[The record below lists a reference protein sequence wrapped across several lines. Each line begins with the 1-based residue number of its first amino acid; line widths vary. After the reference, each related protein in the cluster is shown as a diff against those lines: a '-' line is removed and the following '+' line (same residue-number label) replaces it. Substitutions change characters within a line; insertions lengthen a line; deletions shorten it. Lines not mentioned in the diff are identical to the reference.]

1 MKDRREGQGEGKWK
15 GRHGKGREEPYR
27 HFFPTSSPANISLN
41 VTPFR
46 QVVAEKHTVEV
57 WNGADSADGQVKSHV
72 SVCTVLVLN
81 WSVHPSA
88 HLKCNKM

>member
-1 MKDRREGQGEGKWK
+1 M
-15 GRHGKGREEPYR
+15 GKGGKN
-27 HFFPTSSPANISLN
+27 HTGTFSPLRALQNISLN

-81 WSVHPSA
+81 WSVQPSA
-88 HLKCNKM
+88 HLKCNKI